1 MPDLQKRMGEL
12 LLTCVLLLAIFTACA
27 TQVSAPTEIMEEP
40 TEAVVIVDDATEE
53 SASAPP
59 TEAPPTETPP
69 AEATATEVPLTE
81 TPTALTPLVP
91 AITIAD
97 QPLGSGTII
106 VAEVVS
112 PGNYWLVIHRDENG
126 APGAAIGYAP
136 LAMGVNENV
145 AVEIDPA
152 QATAVLHA
160 MIHLDD
166 GVIGD
171 YEFPYYDLP
180 LLADGQVVMEAFNV
194 SGLVVATQTV
204 ATQTVATEA
213 AATEPAA
220 APERVEV
227 SIQDF
232 QFAPGRLT
240 VRAGTT
246 VVWTNNGRARHTAT
260 ADDGLFDS
268 GSLSSGGVFEFTFD
282 TPGTYA
288 YFCRL
293 HGGHGGQGMAGTIV
307 VTE

>member
-1 MPDLQKRMGEL
+1 MSGPKKRLGSL
-12 LLTCVLLLAIFTACA
+12 LLVFVLGVAVATACA
-27 TQVSAPTEIMEEP
+27 SQVSAPAETLADP
-40 TEAVVIVDDATEE
+40 TEAAPGGDATEE
-53 SASAPP
+53 PAAPPTAEPPPTDAPTEAPTTEPPP
-59 TEAPPTETPP
+59 TEAP
-69 AEATATEVPLTE
+69 TATIPLT
-81 TPTALTPLVP
+81 P
-91 AITIAD
+91 AITVAD
-97 QPLGSGTII
+97 QPIGSGTIT

-112 PGNYWLVIHRDENG
+112 PGNYWLVIHRDEGG

-136 LAMGVNENV
+136 LAMGINENV

-171 YEFPYYDLP
+171 YEFPYYDPP
-180 LLADGQVVMEAFNV
+180 LMADGQVVMEAFNV
-194 SGLVVATQTV
+194 SGLVVATVAVATV
-204 ATQTVATEA
+204 AVATVA

-232 QFAPGRLT
+232 QFSPGRLT

-268 GSLSSGGVFEFTFD
+268 GSLSGGGVFEFTFD